1 MSDWERIVISQ
12 PNNVSQYSATRHLSL
27 TRRYSTELNYLVKV
41 DDKGKLRW
49 ARNNELVD
57 TSSGRWKDAGGGQG
71 IVPEDVA
78 KQVENVSPRGSFDSV
93 PSISADL
100 SLSPE
105 QGDIATHYVG
115 DTKGKSRVTRLIKQH
130 LTVHGMMDRLL
141 RKTVQKNTWIYV
153 SDKNCQ
159 CLFIGRN
166 RVERRWRTC
175 GLHS

>member
-1 MSDWERIVISQ
+1 MSDRNHIVTFQLS
-12 PNNVSQYSATRHLSL
+12 NVSQYSAARRLRL
-27 TRRYSTELNYLVKV
+27 TYGYMIELNYLVKI

-93 PSISADL
+93 PSVSADS

-105 QGDIATHYVG
+105 QENIATHYVG
-115 DTKGKSRVTRLIKQH
+115 DTKGKSRVTRLIKRH
-130 LTVHGMMDRLL
+130 LTVRGMMDRLL

-153 SDKNCQ
+153 SDKNCR
-159 CLFIGRN
+159 CLSFGQN
-166 RVERRWRTC
+166 RVER
-175 GLHS
+175 H